1 MLRALST
8 AATGMEAQE
17 LQMDVIAN
25 NLANVNTAGFKKAR
39 SEFQD
44 LLYEN
49 IKSAGAVNGDG
60 TQTPTGLQVG
70 QGVQPVATLR
80 QFTMG
85 DLKQTGNSLDLAI
98 EGNGFFQV
106 QQPSGQVGYTFETAA
121 ATMALIYTR
130 DGSFKSDAQ
139 GRLVTSS
146 GFLLEPAITIPA
158 DATNVAVAADGTV
171 SVMRADSNTA
181 VQIGQISTVQFAN
194 PAGLEA
200 QGHNLLTESPASGT
214 PQVVVPGSNGS
225 GRISQGYVEMSN
237 VKVVEEMI
245 DLISAQ
251 RAYETNS
258 KVIQAADEMLRTTSA
273 MK

>member
-106 QQPSGQVGYTFETAA
+106 QQPSGQVG
-121 ATMALIYTR
+121 YTR